1 MPTLEEFLAH
11 PIENLER
18 ALHIR
23 KRIEELHD
31 MLTELMGPT
40 PPSLGGVQIN
50 APKKR
55 GRPRKVNAL
64 PDAGSE
70 DGNGLVADGRR
81 KNRTMSPEARA
92 RIAAAQRA
100 RWAKSKTS
108 HGPLTAVSIPTSES
122 KKKGGMSPEGRARV
136 AAAQK
141 ARWAKAKSENPTPTP
156 AKSTSKTKRQLSP
169 EARARIVAAQK
180 KRWAKV
186 KKGQ

>member
-1 MPTLEEFLAH
+1 MPTLEDFLSH
-11 PIENLER
+11 PIETLER

-23 KRIEELHD
+23 KRLEELQEILKG
-31 MLTELMGPT
+31 MMGPT

-64 PDAGSE
+64 PEVGSE
-70 DGNGLVADGRR
+70 GGNGQVADGRKQRR
-81 KNRTMSPEARA
+81 KMSAVTKA
-92 RIAAAQRA
+92 KIAAAQRA

-108 HGPLTAVSIPTSES
+108 HGPLTAVSIPEPKP

-136 AAAQK
+136 AAAQR
-141 ARWAKAKSENPTPTP
+141 ARWAKAKGEKSSSTP
-156 AKSTSKTKRQLSP
+156 AKSNAKEKRQLSP

-186 KKGQ
+186 EK